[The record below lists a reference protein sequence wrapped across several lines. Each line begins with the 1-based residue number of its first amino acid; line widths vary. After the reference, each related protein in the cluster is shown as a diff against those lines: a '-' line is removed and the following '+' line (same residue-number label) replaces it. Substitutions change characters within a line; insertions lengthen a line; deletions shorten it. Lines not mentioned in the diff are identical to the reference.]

1 MPILASQ
8 RAEENFQVGA
18 SDNHGDGAMKQRESL
33 AKLRLSL
40 KGEPELNARSDADF
54 LLRYLR
60 FTNSDEVRAHKIIK
74 SYYKHRA
81 RYPKIFDQLTPTNVA
96 EDFSRHLV
104 SVLPERDNHGQPVL
118 LVRIGAWP
126 SDLAQINFN
135 RLVALTLEHVA
146 MDAASQKSGVSIL
159 LDFDS
164 WSIAKMMTLDIGLV
178 KQAAQ
183 MIQELL
189 PFRVN
194 QAHVVRQPNAFSI
207 FFSLMKPFL
216 GKAEQDR
223 FLFHGTNFEAL
234 HTHIPKSSLPKEYG
248 GDGPCINYDGYF
260 ERIKRQEQE
269 FIDIACYGYT
279 RKS

>member
-1 MPILASQ
+1 
-8 RAEENFQVGA
+8 
-18 SDNHGDGAMKQRESL
+18 MKQTESL
-33 AKLRLSL
+33 AKLRLLL

-60 FTNSDEVRAHKIIK
+60 FTNSNEVMAHKVIK
-74 SYYKHRA
+74 GYYKHRA
-81 RYPKIFDQLTPTNVA
+81 RYPKIFYQLTPTNVA

-104 SVLPERDNHGQPVL
+104 SVLPERDNHGQPVIL
-118 LVRIGAWP
+118 IRIGAWS
-126 SDLAQINFN
+126 SDLAQMNFN
-135 RLVALTLEHVA
+135 RIVALTLEHVA
-146 MDAASQKSGVSIL
+146 MDAASQKSGVSTV

-164 WSIAKMMTLDIGLV
+164 WSITKMINLDIGLV

-194 QAHVVRQPNAFSI
+194 QAHVVRQPNAFNI
-207 FFSLMKPFL
+207 FFALIKPFL
-216 GKAEQDR
+216 GKAEVER

-248 GDGPCINYDGYF
+248 GDGPSIDYNGYF
-260 ERIKRQEQE
+260 EKIKRQEQE
-269 FIDIACYGYT
+269 FIDSACYGYT